1 MAPKLKRSNLAL
13 TPLAPLTLSPSPEL
27 SSLSLSLVYRIVRN
41 SWGPSWGEKGYIRLS
56 RAADNMTFVDKRPA
70 DGTACHPLP
79 KSQTVGG
86 ECGILFD
93 TSYPTGVTAGP

>member
-1 MAPKLKRSNLAL
+1 MH
-13 TPLAPLTLSPSPEL
+13 
-27 SSLSLSLVYRIVRN
+27 RIVRN
-41 SWGPSWGEKGYIRLS
+41 SWGASWGEKGYIRLS

-86 ECGILFD
+86 ECDILFD
-93 TSYPTGVTAGP
+93 PSYPTGVTAGP